1 YDAPPTIF
9 VQQDNAKSHVA
20 PDDVSVVSACMSGGW
35 DIMVLNQPAQSP
47 DMNVL
52 DLGLFN
58 SIQALQQRMECSSIE
73 DLVCAVEQSF
83 EDLAPSTL
91 DKTFEILLRV
101 FQACLD
107 VEGNNTYDM
116 PRSKRQKQAECD
128 DSIVLDMLK
137 LRLEEED
144 RLDELCDLVNGLS
157 AL

>member
-1 YDAPPTIF
+1 
-9 VQQDNAKSHVA
+9 
-20 PDDVSVVSACMSGGW
+20 
-35 DIMVLNQPAQSP
+35 
-47 DMNVL
+47 MNVL
-52 DLGLFN
+52 DLGFFN

-73 DLVCAVEQSF
+73 DLVCTVEQSF

-91 DKTFEILLRV
+91 DKTFGTLLRV
-101 FQACLD
+101 FQACLG

-128 DSIVLDMLK
+128 YSIVLDMLW

-157 AL
+157 AS